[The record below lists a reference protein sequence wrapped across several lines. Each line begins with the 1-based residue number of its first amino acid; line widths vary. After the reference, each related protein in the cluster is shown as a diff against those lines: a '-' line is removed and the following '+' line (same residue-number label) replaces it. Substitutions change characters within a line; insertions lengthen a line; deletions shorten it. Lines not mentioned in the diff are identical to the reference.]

1 MNKAQLVEAVAADL
15 GGSGADA
22 QRAVAAVLDGIKNG
36 LKADGAVSLV
46 NFGTFEVRMRKA
58 RTGRNPRTGETIQ
71 IKASKSVGFR
81 AGKALKDML

>member
-1 MNKAQLVEAVAADL
+1 MNKAQLVEAVAAEL
-15 GGSGADA
+15 AGSGADA
-22 QRAVAAVLDGIKNG
+22 QRAVAAVLDGIKKG
-36 LKADGAVSLV
+36 LKEDGAVSLV

>member
-1 MNKAQLVEAVAADL
+1 MNKAQLVEAVVADL

-36 LKADGAVSLV
+36 LKKDGTVSLV

>member
-36 LKADGAVSLV
+36 LKNDGTVSLV

>member
-36 LKADGAVSLV
+36 LKTDGAVSLV